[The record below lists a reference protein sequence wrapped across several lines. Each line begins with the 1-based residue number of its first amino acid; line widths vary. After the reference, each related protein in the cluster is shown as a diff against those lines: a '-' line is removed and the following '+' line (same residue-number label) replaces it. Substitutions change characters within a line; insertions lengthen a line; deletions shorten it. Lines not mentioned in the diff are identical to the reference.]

1 MWTEQLSNGNVKFVE
16 RYTDPLTLELH
27 RVSCT
32 MAKDTNSTRK
42 QAQAILNEK
51 IEKKLEKIS
60 MSAAIRKEKL
70 RLGQLC
76 TMYNT
81 FQKTARLSLY
91 LFPEFA
97 RLQLAVS
104 YTRRRY
110 TGVAI
115 NCRLRQRKAGRT
127 E

>member
-32 MAKDTNSTRK
+32 MSKDTNSTRK

-60 MSAAIRKEKL
+60 MSAAVRKENL
-70 RLGQLC
+70 RH
-76 TMYNT
+76 Y
-81 FQKTARLSLY
+81 
-91 LFPEFA
+91 
-97 RLQLAVS
+97 V
-104 YTRRRY
+104 
-110 TGVAI
+110 
-115 NCRLRQRKAGRT
+115 
-127 E
+127 

>member
-51 IEKKLEKIS
+51 
-60 MSAAIRKEKL
+60 
-70 RLGQLC
+70 
-76 TMYNT
+76 N
-81 FQKTARLSLY
+81 
-91 LFPEFA
+91 
-97 RLQLAVS
+97 
-104 YTRRRY
+104 
-110 TGVAI
+110 
-115 NCRLRQRKAGRT
+115 
-127 E
+127 

>member
-16 RYTDPLTLELH
+16 RYTDPLTLEFH

-60 MSAAIRKEKL
+60 MSAAVRKENC
-70 RLGQLC
+70 GSASSALC
-76 TMYNT
+76 II
-81 FQKTARLSLY
+81 
-91 LFPEFA
+91 LFRKRHVLPLLIPGICTPA
-97 RLQLAVS
+97 
-104 YTRRRY
+104 TRCVVY
-110 TGVAI
+110 SAKI
-115 NCRLRQRKAGRT
+115 HWCRN
-127 E
+127 